1 MRYSPCWQLD
11 HKSPNQPLETL
22 FLDVTSTR
30 SRLWLTFCCR
40 PYVYAMHS
48 EQPDIYGHKTGPMS
62 TDVSTLY
69 LHKRLVACLW
79 KACSK
84 GTSKMFVWRMTRSVC
99 SSWTSLWGWLTKL
112 SASSWMDSSRWNCT
126 AVSTSSWSGITVRT
140 HTPAQVC
147 AEVLHA
153 WGLQACSARTAASVK
168 QKLIQ
173 NNIASFQLRDY
184 QWLRHRAN
192 GGTQIK
198 YAQGRSS
205 ERRWYTLKQLM

>member
-99 SSWTSLWGWLTKL
+99 SSWTSLWGWLTEL

-140 HTPAQVC
+140 HTHQHRCVRRYYMLEDCRHVQHAQQHLWSRSGLYRITL
-147 AEVLHA
+147 LH
-153 WGLQACSARTAASVK
+153 
-168 QKLIQ
+168 
-173 NNIASFQLRDY
+173 
-184 QWLRHRAN
+184 
-192 GGTQIK
+192 
-198 YAQGRSS
+198 SS
-205 ERRWYTLKQLM
+205 CVTTSD